1 MNGMWIFGDSFVS
14 PLNANYDKD
23 YHPDWTWTKQLA
35 TKLNLQT
42 TIVAQPGISNQW
54 ISKKINEHEENMEE
68 GDIVIIVTSEP
79 NRTWLLEDFPEFSNI
94 FVNNLEKWISK
105 KQNKAVQSYVENF
118 GIQHDFI
125 SQMHYDW
132 FLHWCRSKLSSK
144 VLLCLLPGFTNTD
157 IHDTTDS
164 NLALKDID
172 EQEFENL
179 MDKPEFDKRMNHMSK
194 ENHTILADKVYK
206 FLTENEKIDLS
217 TDFLNSETIQ
227 PVR

>member
-1 MNGMWIFGDSFVS
+1 MWMFGDSFVS
-14 PLNANYDKD
+14 PLNANYDED

-42 TIVAQPGISNQW
+42 RIIAQPGISNQW
-54 ISKKINEHEENMEE
+54 ISHEIINFYDEMEI
-68 GDIVIIVTSEP
+68 GDTVVIVTTELNRNWLFFEKPSLSNLYMWGLSEFVGEKQFKIIEAYASEFYKQQG
-79 NRTWLLEDFPEFSNI
+79 LLN
-94 FVNNLEKWISK
+94 VL
-105 KQNKAVQSYVENF
+105 
-118 GIQHDFI
+118 
-125 SQMHYDW
+125 HYEW

-144 VLLCLLPGFTNTD
+144 VRLCLLPGFDTTD

-164 NLALKDID
+164 SLALKDID
-172 EQEFENL
+172 EQEFEQL
-179 MDKPEFDKRMNHMSK
+179 MDKPVVDKRMNHMSK